1 MQKRVNSQPGY
12 RGSFDFRLVPIKMS
26 SPHSILYNPQISDI
40 INKIDILIE
49 NVDYLYYVSWY
60 NKLLHV
66 VNLTIRC
73 IFNEINWILKLNRK
87 VWI

>member
-1 MQKRVNSQPGY
+1 MQKQVNSQPGY
-12 RGSFDFRLVPIKMS
+12 WGSFDFRLVSIKMS

-66 VNLTIRC
+66 VKQTIRC